1 MQISTP
7 EQDASEG
14 KTACLWKSWKVKK
27 KMFTMHA
34 GGEQGCQETEPEKI
48 RQMDISLDADVLTAL
63 TQPVAIGV
71 YKTLMFGKSKFRK
84 T

>member
-1 MQISTP
+1 
-7 EQDASEG
+7 
-14 KTACLWKSWKVKK
+14 
-27 KMFTMHA
+27 MHA